1 MKSDRTRRG
10 KTFTKSHLMLDLIAD
25 LENIGN
31 SEVEEEEGEGYDELE
46 EKKEEKSPEELQE
59 HYSKIKTTE
68 VCILPILYN
77 RSLNI
82 FCVDVRGLPTT
93 RELYLRR
100 HLRTGGHSAAS
111 L

>member
-1 MKSDRTRRG
+1 
-10 KTFTKSHLMLDLIAD
+10 MLDLIAD
-25 LENIGN
+25 LENVEN
-31 SEVEEEEGEGYDELE
+31 SEVEEEGEVYQELE
-46 EKKEEKSPEELQE
+46 EKNVGVKSLEELQE

-68 VCILPILYN
+68 VCILSILYN

-93 RELYLRR
+93 RELHLRR